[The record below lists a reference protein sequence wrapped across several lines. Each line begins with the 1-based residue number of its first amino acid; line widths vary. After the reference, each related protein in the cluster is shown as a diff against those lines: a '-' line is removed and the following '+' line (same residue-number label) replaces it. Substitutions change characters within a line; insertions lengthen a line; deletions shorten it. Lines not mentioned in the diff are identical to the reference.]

1 LLKDGLE
8 HYTQSPIHILMIASV
23 ESSDL
28 AGTPEAVFYPAP
40 GHCATIISALDS
52 LYRGL
57 ELPNRSSIQQRLS
70 TK

>member
-8 HYTQSPIHILMIASV
+8 HYTQAPIHILMIATV

-28 AGTPEAVFYPAP
+28 TGTPEAVFYPAP

-52 LYRGL
+52 L
-57 ELPNRSSIQQRLS
+57 LPGP
-70 TK
+70 